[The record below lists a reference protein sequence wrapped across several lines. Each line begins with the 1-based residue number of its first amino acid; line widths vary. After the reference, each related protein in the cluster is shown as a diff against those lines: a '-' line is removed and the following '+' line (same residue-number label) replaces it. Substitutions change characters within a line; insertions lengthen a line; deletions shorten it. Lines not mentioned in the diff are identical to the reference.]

1 MASAP
6 NSRNVSFYI
15 RQHSFS
21 WRISWWFKQH
31 DELNLLCLGHWLY
44 NITINAH
51 FCCPSNFILR
61 FPHRYFEQKKR
72 KIQMKLFLNANMHT
86 PRMLIQKKKCW
97 FVKPPLQLERYL
109 FSATISRHF
118 YFKYKYTYGS
128 FVFEQLLMWVKTFCH
143 HVEQGGP
150 AEMNDIFF
158 FSRKKSTYS
167 LPACSEFWFLVFLS
181 LQTLNIKRLR
191 YFLKLFSVVM
201 PH

>member
-1 MASAP
+1 MHIFVAHRILSFDFLTDIL
-6 NSRNVSFYI
+6 SRRSEKFRWNCFLM
-15 RQHSFS
+15 
-21 WRISWWFKQH
+21 RICIHRVCWF
-31 DELNLLCLGHWLY
+31 
-44 NITINAH
+44 
-51 FCCPSNFILR
+51 R
-61 FPHRYFEQKKR
+61 
-72 KIQMKLFLNANMHT
+72 
-86 PRMLIQKKKCW
+86 KKKCW